1 MNVTLEEFKGLIEL
15 AGYYSTPT
23 TDRYNHTFTE
33 HLIKQT
39 EEDLKFRAFVK
50 NHYPEAL
57 NEWHALQKVKG
68 EE

>member
-1 MNVTLEEFKGLIEL
+1 MNVTLEEFRGLIEL

-23 TDRYNHTFTE
+23 EQRYNHTFTE

-57 NEWHALQKVKG
+57 AEWSALNKIG
-68 EE
+68 E